1 MMTRKRIR
9 FRIICTCFFL
19 VLVLVGLSLFSFAK
33 FGTINF
39 PKVAI
44 AFISISQ
51 SNNEYIELKSD
62 PHKIILASPDNA
74 MQLFA
79 EYMNEQGYVILEE
92 EQLGGLIVVSRH
104 GEKETI
110 SFATNR
116 YYSKWEW
123 I

>member
-1 MMTRKRIR
+1 
-9 FRIICTCFFL
+9 
-19 VLVLVGLSLFSFAK
+19 
-33 FGTINF
+33 
-39 PKVAI
+39 
-44 AFISISQ
+44 
-51 SNNEYIELKSD
+51 
-62 PHKIILASPDNA
+62 